1 MLKKSIVFLFVN
13 SLLFASSCSSPA
25 ASSPIEAIERIQELA
40 GFPPSEL
47 IYIGTTN
54 MANSPHGDLQ
64 VKLYQDQEGRKF
76 YVEPA
81 TNTVVEIDAR
91 DLLGVVR
98 SESGTSGPVLSQAD
112 LASRAEEFVRSAVPE
127 FSSLQAG
134 LDYEA
139 GEKGGD
145 YFFFVWRATTDEIY
159 FMPPFIQVVIT
170 NRGEMF
176 AYYNTVTIP

>member
-1 MLKKSIVFLFVN
+1 MKKSIVFLFVN
-13 SLLFASSCSSPA
+13 SLLFASSCSAPT
-25 ASSPIEAIERIQELA
+25 ASSPIAAIQRIQELA

-47 IYIGTTN
+47 NYIETTN

-64 VKLYQDQEGRKF
+64 VELYQDQEGRRF

-91 DLLGVVR
+91 DSPGIAR
-98 SESGTSGPVLSQAD
+98 SGIGTSGPVLTQAD
-112 LASRAEEFVRSAVPE
+112 LASRAEEFVRAAIPE

-145 YFFFVWRATTDEIY
+145 YFFFVWRAATDEIY
-159 FMPPFIQVVIT
+159 FMPPFIQVGIT